1 MSDSTRDRRPSRRR
15 VAETFQKEVAK
26 GKQTVEFTELEK
38 LLAKY
43 VKAEAE
49 YLQRRAISQYTQAEA
64 EYMQRKAKVDV
75 QVAKDWSSRVSVDSG
90 HSSVDTASEEEPTID
105 TTTVQ
110 PVATAA
116 PVQPSIPSA
125 TVQSTAVTAKSQ
137 GENALYSK
145 NGTTCYY

>member
-26 GKQTVEFTELEK
+26 GKQTSSRSWRSYWPK
-38 LLAKY
+38 
-43 VKAEAE
+43 
-49 YLQRRAISQYTQAEA
+49 A

>member
-1 MSDSTRDRRPSRRR
+1 MRTILHREGIYATTHGLRCRLQR

-26 GKQTVEFTELEK
+26 GKQTVEFMELEK

-75 QVAKDWSSRVSVDSG
+75 
-90 HSSVDTASEEEPTID
+90 
-105 TTTVQ
+105 
-110 PVATAA
+110 
-116 PVQPSIPSA
+116 
-125 TVQSTAVTAKSQ
+125 
-137 GENALYSK
+137 L
-145 NGTTCYY
+145 